1 MSLESAE
8 KTEEN
13 IQASDNTHEEN
24 QKLLNADD
32 STTGKSYSC
41 MLKVLYNLNINI
53 YILIYI
59 IMRQKYTNIL
69 KWFTYTKDQID
80 IL

>member
-24 QKLLNADD
+24 QKLLNADG

-41 MLKVLYNLNINI
+41 MLKVLYNVDINI
-53 YILIYI
+53 YIIIYI
-59 IMRQKYTNIL
+59 IMRQKYTY
-69 KWFTYTKDQID
+69 F
-80 IL
+80 